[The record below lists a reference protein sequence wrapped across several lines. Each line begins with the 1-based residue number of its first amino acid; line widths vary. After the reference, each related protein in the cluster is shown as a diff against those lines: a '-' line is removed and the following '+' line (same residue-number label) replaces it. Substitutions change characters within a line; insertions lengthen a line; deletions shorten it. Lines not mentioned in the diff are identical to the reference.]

1 MHKQFNAV
9 CVQTQWQHLLASSR
23 INTSVQ
29 LFCVFSF
36 NTEKYFKKKKKVE
49 CLRADLVVKVLE

>member
-36 NTEKYFKKKKKVE
+36 NTEKYFKKKKKGGVSKSR
-49 CLRADLVVKVLE
+49 LGS